1 MKLIYKALNI
11 PLRIL
16 LHLTHP
22 DMQCFLG
29 ILIPQVICVRLLLA
43 YRVTIFLYPVFLLLT
58 FVLTYI
64 SFGKFVEY
72 DVMHENIL
80 VERVYAFFLKLYIEN
95 KNKYCFTQI
104 PELYVNEKIEEYNEQ
119 FQKTMQDRK
128 NKVKKEE
135 TRIPSFF
142 DLEYEKELKF
152 FGLYNRDFDLRDL
165 KREKRN
171 LVKLH
176 HPDQFT
182 DPSEQNE
189 HRVLYDLTIR
199 YYNTIVKN
207 KKF

>member
-29 ILIPQVICVRLLLA
+29 ILIPEVICIKLLLA

-72 DVMHENIL
+72 DVMHDNIL

-104 PELYVNEKIEEYNEQ
+104 PDVGLSNICY
-119 FQKTMQDRK
+119 TPS
-128 NKVKKEE
+128 NK
-135 TRIPSFF
+135 F
-142 DLEYEKELKF
+142 L
-152 FGLYNRDFDLRDL
+152 
-165 KREKRN
+165 
-171 LVKLH
+171 
-176 HPDQFT
+176 
-182 DPSEQNE
+182 
-189 HRVLYDLTIR
+189 
-199 YYNTIVKN
+199 
-207 KKF
+207 

>member
-29 ILIPQVICVRLLLA
+29 ILIPQVICIRLLLA
-43 YRVTIFLYPVFLLLT
+43 NHVRIYLFPLFMLLT
-58 FVLTYI
+58 FVLTYL

-72 DVMHENIL
+72 DVKHDNIL

-95 KNKYCFTQI
+95 KNCFTQI
-104 PELYVNEKIEEYNEQ
+104 PELYVNEKIEEYNER

-128 NKVKKEE
+128 NKAKKEE
-135 TRIPSFF
+135 SRIPSFF

-152 FGLYNRDFDLRDL
+152 FGLYNRDFDLQDL

-182 DPSEQNE
+182 ELGEQNE

>member
-29 ILIPQVICVRLLLA
+29 ILIPQVICIRLLLA
-43 YRVTIFLYPVFLLLT
+43 NHVRIYLFPLFMLLT
-58 FVLTYI
+58 
-64 SFGKFVEY
+64 FVEY
-72 DVMHENIL
+72 DVKHDNIL

-95 KNKYCFTQI
+95 KNRYCFTQI
-104 PELYVNEKIEEYNEQ
+104 PELYVNEKIEEYNEK

-128 NKVKKEE
+128 NKAKKEE
-135 TRIPSFF
+135 SRIPSFF

-152 FGLYNRDFDLRDL
+152 FGLYNRDFDLQDL

-182 DPSEQNE
+182 ELGEQNE

-199 YYNTIVKN
+199 YYNTIVK
-207 KKF
+207 KKKL

>member
-29 ILIPQVICVRLLLA
+29 ILIPEVICIRLLLA

-128 NKVKKEE
+128 NKIKKEE
-135 TRIPSFF
+135 SRIPSFF

-152 FGLYNRDFDLRDL
+152 FGLYNRDFDLQDL

-182 DPSEQNE
+182 ELGEQNE

-199 YYNTIVKN
+199 NYNTIVNN

>member
-29 ILIPQVICVRLLLA
+29 ILIPEVICIRLLLA

-128 NKVKKEE
+128 NKLKKEE
-135 TRIPSFF
+135 SRIPSFF
-142 DLEYEKELKF
+142 DLEYEK
-152 FGLYNRDFDLRDL
+152 
-165 KREKRN
+165 
-171 LVKLH
+171 
-176 HPDQFT
+176 
-182 DPSEQNE
+182 
-189 HRVLYDLTIR
+189 
-199 YYNTIVKN
+199 
-207 KKF
+207 